1 MAGKQAEKEIVTA
14 NEEMDQPSVD
24 NGALERLQTSS
35 TEFSSAAERRLVRK
49 IDFTFVFSF
58 LYVISINPN
67 SYLFQGFFLSCSW
80 PI

>member
-1 MAGKQAEKEIVTA
+1 MAGKQAEKEIFTA

-24 NGALERLQTSS
+24 NGALERLQISG

-58 LYVISINPN
+58 M
-67 SYLFQGFFLSCSW
+67 
-80 PI
+80 